1 MTSRNLAA
9 LKAMAPR
16 HPRTINGQT
25 LHLRGVGLV
34 KFVERVV
41 NYPGVADIILQK
53 GMDVPLLLKEAPG
66 FVVDISV
73 DSLLEDDEI
82 GANVVY
88 VGDDGQE
95 TAGSADDL
103 RKPYETWVT
112 NLPPNEMIELAEGVV
127 DATMP
132 DGYDAL
138 QKKAAPLLA
147 KFGARV
153 VKEKA
158 APAKK

>member
-1 MTSRNLAA
+1 
-9 LKAMAPR
+9 
-16 HPRTINGQT
+16 
-25 LHLRGVGLV
+25 
-34 KFVERVV
+34 VV

-73 DSLLEDDEI
+73 DSLLEDEEI

-88 VGDDGQE
+88 IGDNGE
-95 TAGSADDL
+95 ESAGSADDL
-103 RKPYETWVT
+103 RKPYEVWVR
-112 NLPPNEMIELAEGVV
+112 NLPPYEMVELAEGVI

-132 DGYDAL
+132 DGYEAL

-147 KFGARV
+147 KFGAKI

-158 APAKK
+158 GGGKK